1 MSQTRLGS
9 ASAPTEVALRS
20 ERPFRNDQ
28 SSRHLRRGQQPRIL
42 TQLPLGGATGGYSLV
57 GGETLAP
64 ASSSGLRPVASFDG
78 PLAGTVPAKFV
89 SVLVTGHPAATNPG
103 KEFRGSESLAEPLGS
118 QPRRLLQDD
127 PALWRDRSRAQATV
141 AADLL
146 GFESGQDGSVF
157 NEHKSD
163 EAGYDESDPSPSM
176 QVSDLLKA
184 SPLTAIG
191 GRAKLEERIEALV
204 RTGSKMGAS
213 GASSKAGSSAKCSE
227 LDAVDRA
234 RLAAAIAD
242 ETLSSEQL
250 RDSVSTALMDGFRKN
265 TGKGTFGLLYELN
278 AAQLLVQVAGRL
290 RRYSSKADAGDVLQE
305 VFFNVYR
312 YPHRFDS
319 TRDDAFRVWTAMIV
333 RNTVLKHLRSRSTG
347 GGNRREIP
355 FEDLSDQPVAHS
367 ETPLSGALQNEANL
381 ECSRAYVVYLQLY
394 IEFYTMLSE
403 RERRALHLVEVD
415 GVSYREAAASLG
427 IKLENLKMVIFRAR
441 KKIHR
446 AMRRVFDG
454 LSPDCKPA
462 RVGTPQGT
470 PGGDRERL
478 GPLN

>member
-1 MSQTRLGS
+1 MSQHRPGLVAAPR
-9 ASAPTEVALRS
+9 ASALPPAPDQHALDQHAQDRRS
-20 ERPFRNDQ
+20 
-28 SSRHLRRGQQPRIL
+28 PREYQFIRD
-42 TQLPLGGATGGYSLV
+42 LPLDAAHRFQDGALQGKVPPT
-57 GGETLAP
+57 
-64 ASSSGLRPVASFDG
+64 F
-78 PLAGTVPAKFV
+78 AGVP
-89 SVLVTGHPAATNPG
+89 VTGRPARA
-103 KEFRGSESLAEPLGS
+103 KKRGGS
-118 QPRRLLQDD
+118 IAAQPPPVQSRRLLQDD
-127 PALWRDRSRAQATV
+127 PDTWQGRFGVQASV
-141 AADLL
+141 SPDLL
-146 GFESGQDGSVF
+146 GLFADQYGPVF
-157 NEHKSD
+157 TEHTSD
-163 EAGYDESDPSPSM
+163 EAGYDASDPSPSM

-191 GRAKLEERIEALV
+191 GRARLEERIETLA
-204 RTGSKMGAS
+204 RSGSKMAP
-213 GASSKAGSSAKCSE
+213 ASSGMPTGHRCVE
-227 LDAVDRA
+227 LDAEDRA
-234 RLAAAIAD
+234 RLAAALAD
-242 ETLSSEQL
+242 DALSGEEL
-250 RDSVSTALMDGFRKN
+250 RDTVSTALMDGFRKH

-319 TRDDAFRVWTAMIV
+319 SRDDAFRVWTAMIV

-462 RVGTPQGT
+462 RIGTPKGSVMGSSGPPIDSPSDHSS
-470 PGGDRERL
+470 PGAPPNR
-478 GPLN
+478 N

>member
-1 MSQTRLGS
+1 MSQHRPGLVAAPQASALTPALGS
-9 ASAPTEVALRS
+9 SAPDQRS
-20 ERPFRNDQ
+20 HREYQLIRD
-28 SSRHLRRGQQPRIL
+28 
-42 TQLPLGGATGGYSLV
+42 LPLAAA
-57 GGETLAP
+57 TLAQDGSLQGKVPPTFAGVPVTSRP
-64 ASSSGLRPVASFDG
+64 ARAKKRGGSIAAQ
-78 PLAGTVPAKFV
+78 PLPA
-89 SVLVTGHPAATNPG
+89 
-103 KEFRGSESLAEPLGS
+103 

-127 PALWRDRSRAQATV
+127 PDTWLGRSGAQASV
-141 AADLL
+141 SSDLL
-146 GFESGQDGSVF
+146 GLSADQYGPVF
-157 NEHKSD
+157 TEHTSD
-163 EAGYDESDPSPSM
+163 EAGYDASDPSPSM

-184 SPLTAIG
+184 SPLTAMG
-191 GRAKLEERIEALV
+191 GRAKLEERIEALA
-204 RTGSKMGAS
+204 RSGSKMAPAS
-213 GASSKAGSSAKCSE
+213 AGLPSGQRCVE
-227 LDAVDRA
+227 LDAEDRA
-234 RLAAAIAD
+234 RLAAALAD
-242 ETLSSEQL
+242 DALSGEEL
-250 RDSVSTALMDGFRKN
+250 RDTVSTALMDGFRKH

-319 TRDDAFRVWTAMIV
+319 SRDDAFRVWTAMIV

-462 RVGTPQGT
+462 RIGTPKGSVMGSSGSPIGSHSDQSS
-470 PGGDRERL
+470 PGAPPNR
-478 GPLN
+478 N